1 MEPDSVS
8 TWQAV
13 GEPGEDGQGIP
24 NLLPRLTEHGLPEL
38 GGHRRPLLSRDF
50 FFFLLFI
57 ATTKA
62 NFKIKAINHNHTY
75 FTILFFVLT
84 FLRTVGIRMYIKLWV
99 LFSPLIRYCRE
110 FSKSLHN
117 PPERWAEDRV
127 GPRALA
133 TVTGHIAPA
142 RGEGRGRRPPPHP
155 PPQPLALSHT

>member
-1 MEPDSVS
+1 MGRAFPTYYPDSLNMVS
-8 TWQAV
+8 QSWV
-13 GEPGEDGQGIP
+13 GTEDPFSLQ
-24 NLLPRLTEHGLPEL
+24 R
-38 GGHRRPLLSRDF
+38 F

-62 NFKIKAINHNHTY
+62 NFKIKAINHNHAY

-99 LFSPLIRYCRE
+99 LFSPLIRYCIE

-127 GPRALA
+127 GPCALA
-133 TVTGHIAPA
+133 TVTGTLHLREAKARGGAPA
-142 RGEGRGRRPPPHP
+142 PAPPTPT
-155 PPQPLALSHT
+155 LALSHT